1 MPHQAHIRKWY
12 GKIAADPGFTEPA
25 FEAIKAKVDIAKASG
40 IEVVCSLMLDEMA
53 IRKHVA
59 WDGNEYRGFV
69 DLGDG
74 VEDDDCS
81 PVAKDALVLMA
92 VCINGSWKVPCGY
105 FLIDG
110 LSGSERANLV
120 KVCLQRL

>member
-1 MPHQAHIRKWY
+1 M
-12 GKIAADPGFTEPA
+12 
-25 FEAIKAKVDIAKASG
+25 
-40 IEVVCSLMLDEMA
+40 
-53 IRKHVA
+53 
-59 WDGNEYRGFV
+59 
-69 DLGDG
+69 GDG

-81 PVAKDALVLMA
+81 PVAKDALVSMV